1 MAHFKTTFD
10 YFDLLK
16 TYVGFDF
23 WTNFWVLFK
32 PLLAAEL

>member
-1 MAHFKTTFD
+1 MSSQFNENKKRPGMAHFKTTFD

-23 WTNFWVLFK
+23 
-32 PLLAAEL
+32 